1 MEQENRKMVKLA
13 VLVCAA
19 AMLLSTAVGMRASVE
34 NDPHLWLEEIE
45 GTHALE
51 WVRAQNAR
59 SLATLEAEPAFESLK
74 NDALAILTS
83 QERIPLGQIRHGQ
96 VYNFW
101 QDADHVRGLW
111 RRASL
116 ESYRSGRPA
125 WETLIDYDALA
136 RAEGRNWLRG
146 AVSCLSPEYRH
157 CMVQLSDGGT
167 DAAYWREFDT
177 STKQFVDNG
186 FSLPEAKSRVAW
198 IDRDTLLIG
207 MDTGPDSLTT
217 SGYPRKLRVWARGGE
232 YRAAPIFVEGAE
244 SDVAVWPRVE
254 QDNGTAHVF
263 GRQAVTFFESRYHY
277 APGAGGKS
285 RVLPLPPNADLEGV
299 LDGRAIF
306 TLRENW
312 SHGGREY
319 VQGSVIA
326 YALATDVVSLVFRP
340 QDHQAVGSV
349 GIGNSNIV
357 IQYLED
363 VAGRAAR
370 FSVDRDGVWSADAI
384 ALPGNGVVKLVS
396 AGGGT
401 DAAMLSF
408 ESLTTPTSLLY
419 VDARN
424 QVSTIAKA
432 PAFYDASDVIVEQR
446 FATSADGT
454 RVPYFV
460 MGRKDVLAAG
470 NAPTVQYGYGGF
482 LAPVLPVYY
491 EDPSRPQHGA
501 LAGRLWVSRGGVL
514 VLSNIRGGGEY
525 GPRWH
530 QAALKENRQRSFD
543 DFIAIS
549 KHLIETGATTA
560 ARLGAIGR
568 SNGGLL
574 MGAIMTQRPELY
586 AAIVNGV
593 PLFDMR
599 RYHKLLAGA
608 SWMGEF
614 GNPDDPEEWAY
625 ISRYS
630 PYQKLEAGR
639 PYPKVFIYTSTKD
652 DRVHPGHA
660 RKAAARLAELGYD
673 YLYFE
678 NIEGG
683 HGGTANQEQLAHRIA
698 LEYAYFTRMLMG
710 EASGERRGGPP
721 SLPFLNPASQTSCWV
736 CGHGGGTRLTFLTGS
751 REHRCPQQPT
761 AGVAELLD
769 HSTSVKSGSGRGG
782 RQTTGR
788 P

>member
-1 MEQENRKMVKLA
+1 MLRFAFVVGALA
-13 VLVCAA
+13 SLLCAA
-19 AMLLSTAVGMRASVE
+19 STIRAANE

-45 GTHALE
+45 GDRALD
-51 WVRAQNAR
+51 WVRAENAR
-59 SLATLEAEPAFESLK
+59 SLAVLEAEPAFEALK
-74 NDALAILTS
+74 EDALAILTS
-83 QERIPLGQIRHGQ
+83 EDRLPLGQIRNGY

-111 RRASL
+111 RRASVG
-116 ESYRSGRPA
+116 SYRGGTPE

-136 RAEGRNWLRG
+136 RTEDRNWVRG
-146 AVSCLSPEYRH
+146 PVACLSPEYRH

-177 STKQFVDNG
+177 STQGFVENG

-207 MDTGPDSLTT
+207 MDTGPDSLTS
-217 SGYPRKLRVWARGGE
+217 SGYARVLRVWTRGRD
-232 YRAAPIFVEGAE
+232 YREAPIFVAGQE
-244 SDVAVWPRVE
+244 SDVAVWPVVE
-254 QDNGTAHVF
+254 QDNGRAHLF
-263 GRQAVTFFESRYHY
+263 GQQAVTFFESTYHY
-277 APGAGGKS
+277 APRAGGTP
-285 RVLPLPPNADLEGV
+285 RVLPLPRRVALEGV

-306 TLRENW
+306 SLREDW

-319 VQGSVIA
+319 AQGSVVA
-326 YALATDVVSLVFRP
+326 YGLANDEVSLVFRP
-340 QDHQAVGSV
+340 KDNQAVQSV
-349 GIGNSNIV
+349 GVGKSNIV

-363 VAGRAAR
+363 VAGKAAR
-370 FSVDRDGVWSADAI
+370 VAVNRRGEWVADEI
-384 ALPGNGVVKLVS
+384 RLPPAGVVKLVS
-396 AGGGT
+396 VGGGT
-401 DAAMLSF
+401 DDAMVSF
-408 ESLTTPTSLLY
+408 ESLTTPNSLMY

-424 QVSTIAKA
+424 RVSTIMRA
-432 PAFYDASDVIVEQR
+432 PAFYDASDVVVEQR
-446 FATSADGT
+446 FASSADGT

-482 LAPVLPVYY
+482 LVPVLPVYY

-501 LAGRLWVSRGGVL
+501 LAGRMWVSRGGVL

-530 QAALKENRQRSFD
+530 EAALQENRQRSFD
-543 DFIAIS
+543 DFIAVS
-549 KHLIETGATTA
+549 EHLIETGVTTA
-560 ARLGAIGR
+560 GRLGAIGR

-574 MGAIMTQRPELY
+574 MGAIMTQRPALY

-599 RYHKLLAGA
+599 RYHQLLAGA
-608 SWMGEF
+608 SWMAEF
-614 GNPDDPEEWAY
+614 GNPDDPVEWAY

-630 PYQKLEAGR
+630 PYQRLEAGK
-639 PYPKVFIYTSTKD
+639 PYPKVFFYTSTKD

-660 RKAAARLAELGYD
+660 RKAAARMRELGYD
-673 YLYFE
+673 FFYFE

-698 LEYAYFTRMLMG
+698 LEYVYFTRMLMG
-710 EASGERRGGPP
+710 EGPAER
-721 SLPFLNPASQTSCWV
+721 A
-736 CGHGGGTRLTFLTGS
+736 GS
-751 REHRCPQQPT
+751 SR
-761 AGVAELLD
+761 D
-769 HSTSVKSGSGRGG
+769 
-782 RQTTGR
+782 
-788 P
+788 